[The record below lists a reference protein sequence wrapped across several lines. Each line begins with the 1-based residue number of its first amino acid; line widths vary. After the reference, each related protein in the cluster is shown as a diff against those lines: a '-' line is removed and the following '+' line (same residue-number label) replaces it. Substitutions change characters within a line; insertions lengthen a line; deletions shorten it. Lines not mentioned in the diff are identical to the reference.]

1 MTDAPNDKQQLL
13 PGCQMIE
20 PAAGAIREVLIDS
33 GFLSEAAVTAIEK
46 AGPVRVLAAVK
57 REPHGRRLE
66 QLEKKA
72 DPPDPGPLAPFAE
85 RMAHRVATQA
95 GRQRYKLRQQTI
107 EPIFGIIKEALGFR
121 RFSLRGL
128 AKVNTEW
135 TLVTLA
141 YNLKRLFHLQASLQT
156 A

>member
-1 MTDAPNDKQQLL
+1 M
-13 PGCQMIE
+13 
-20 PAAGAIREVLIDS
+20 
-33 GFLSEAAVTAIEK
+33 
-46 AGPVRVLAAVK
+46 LAAVK
-57 REPHGRRLE
+57 RELHGRRVE

-72 DPPDPGPLAPFAE
+72 DPPEPGPQAPFAE
-85 RMAHRVATQA
+85 RMAHRVATKA
-95 GRQRYKLRQQTI
+95 GRERYKLRQRAI

-141 YNLKRLFHLQASLQT
+141 YNLKRLLHLKATLQT
-156 A
+156 V